1 MDNRGEVKKKLLS
14 AFDITVITVVVLI
27 AVLFLGW
34 KAINRSSGVSE
45 STGIVRYTIELTN
58 MVGNSAYAISEG
70 DELRETV
77 KNTVAGTVKSVEI
90 SNTLRWSDD
99 LEEGGRSVTETDLK
113 TALIVVEV
121 PCVISDSTISAKNG
135 GIEIRVGKEIGVA
148 GPGYRGKGNIV
159 AIERG

>member
-1 MDNRGEVKKKLLS
+1 MDNKGNVKKKLLS
-14 AFDITVITVVVLI
+14 AFDIAVIIVVVLI
-27 AVLFLGW
+27 AALFLGW
-34 KAINRSSGVSE
+34 KAIKGSSGISE
-45 STGIVRYTIELTN
+45 STGSVKYTIELTN
-58 MVGNSAYAISEG
+58 MIGNSVYAISDG

-90 SNTLRWSDD
+90 SNTLRWSDN
-99 LEEGGRSVTETDLK
+99 LEDGGRSVTETDLK

-121 PCVISDSTISAKNG
+121 PCNTSDSTISAKNG
-135 GIEIRVGKEIGVA
+135 GIEIRIGKEIGVS